1 MDKEK
6 FDFHITEIIRYL
18 DNSAETILKSSIEGK
33 YYTDMKYTRV
43 ATGTLYLG
51 YLFILDGFLQLKNIY
66 PKNREN
72 KSYYESHFTKI
83 PELPNLKSE
92 FSFIYNKLHIEG
104 YYNSENVNF
113 LVEDWKK
120 CKQIFKNSL
129 EQLKKKAK
137 SLK

>member
-1 MDKEK
+1 MKKPQLEFFIK
-6 FDFHITEIIRYL
+6 EIIRYY
-18 DNSAETILKSSIEGK
+18 DNADKQMSASPIEGK
-33 YYTDMKYTRV
+33 YYTDKKYTRS
-43 ATGTLYLG
+43 ATGILYLG
-51 YLFILDGFLQLKNIY
+51 YLFVLDSFLQLKNIY

-120 CKQIFKNSL
+120 CKLIFKNSL